1 MAIQYYI
8 FLQKDACKEQ
18 LQNYKIT
25 KCQKEGVLEEGKYER
40 VIYVLETMEN
50 AWVQSHRKEGFFPYK
65 SGGIYNPTKVNLT
78 AKHVMW
84 AVNRS

>member
-50 AWVQSHRKEGFFPYK
+50 A
-65 SGGIYNPTKVNLT
+65 
-78 AKHVMW
+78 
-84 AVNRS
+84 